1 MEIYMKENGVMIK
14 LMEKEN
20 IFIKVLH
27 MKEIGKMIN
36 KMVMVQKHG
45 MMALDI
51 QVILLMEKKKE
62 KGNIYGQMAL
72 LMKENLKIVH
82 LMEKGNIYGI
92 IIEFMMEIG
101 KIIK

>member
-1 MEIYMKENGVMIK
+1 MM
-14 LMEKEN
+14 
-20 IFIKVLH
+20 VL
-27 MKEIGKMIN
+27 
-36 KMVMVQKHG
+36 
-45 MMALDI
+45 AI
-51 QVILLMEKKKE
+51 QVILLMGKKKE
-62 KGNIYGQMAL
+62 KENIYGQMAL